1 MRKLYLLLLGV
12 VLFASNAFA
21 QRTISGKVTDEKGNP
36 VANASVIVK
45 GTVSGTTTK
54 PDGSFTLAVPAT
66 AKALLISSVDMAT
79 REIALGSESV
89 FNVTLKAEDRTLQ
102 EVVVTG
108 YGTIRKPDVTGSAS
122 TVKAPDIENKP
133 FSSVDKALQGM
144 VPGLQSVASSGQ
156 PGSNQAIL
164 IRGVS
169 SISAS
174 SAPLWVI
181 DGIPVNTGDAS
192 RLQTTANLLSTL
204 NPNDIESITV
214 LKDAASQ
221 SIYGSRAAN
230 GVIVVTT
237 KKGKAGKTVVRFD
250 TEVGMSSIAYH
261 NDKFRPLNAQEYFDI
276 TREGLV
282 NLGSSQATITSTLA
296 GLGFGNGVDFNW
308 YDAITRTA
316 TQQQYNLS
324 MQGGT
329 DKTTFYL
336 SGGQFIQEGV
346 TINSKLK
353 RTNGNFRFTHKPVD
367 RLTIGV
373 NLNTGFVNQRAPL
386 NGGAFG
392 NPVLSSY
399 FLLPSSSAYNADG
412 SYNFN
417 IPGGLHNT
425 VALSDIDKRF
435 LRETSLRGSAN
446 AEYRITDW
454 LKFRTNYGI
463 DYNVLEEDQYNNPNH
478 GDGRASNGRAFAYYT
493 RYFNWVWTNTLDLT
507 HKLTKNGDLSTNA
520 QFGYEVQKSNG
531 YFSSV
536 QSQDFPPNYDLNLP
550 AAGSRPTTAS
560 ATISQYSFISY
571 FTSANL
577 NWQNKYVVSGS
588 FRRDGSSRFGVN
600 NKYGNFWSLG
610 ASWNVDREAFMQNIT
625 WINQLK
631 LRASFGQ
638 NGNANIGNYDWL
650 TLYSY
655 GANYNQ
661 LPGSAPSIVGDS
673 SLTWELNKPFNFG
686 IDIGIK
692 KGRYS
697 LSIDFYS
704 RKSEDLLLA
713 VPLSRTSGFTS
724 RTRNLGA
731 LENKGVE
738 LALNLIPLQFKD
750 FEWIVNFN
758 YASNKNKVTYIPSD
772 QVNGVLINRVGYPV
786 NSFFLRVFA
795 GVDPANGDPLWYTDS
810 THKNTTNVYPG
821 AGAREILGNPLPKH
835 FGSLTNTFNFKGFS
849 VEAQFYYNFGNYV
862 YDQWGAYYT
871 AAGFGAT
878 FNKVAR
884 ILDRWTTP
892 GQVTDIPKY
901 IYGGNKNFSSA
912 STFYMT
918 KGDFIRLRNIQLGYN
933 FSKNLVS
940 RLKMSNAFF
949 YVRGTNLWTWVKDKN
964 LAFDPEQGTTSTT
977 NLNVFIPKSL
987 TVGINLAF

>member
-1 MRKLYLLLLGV
+1 MRKLYALLIGV
-12 VLFASNAFA
+12 VFFASNAFA
-21 QRTISGKVTDEKGNP
+21 QRTISGRVTDEKGNP
-36 VANASVIVK
+36 IANASVIVK
-45 GTVSGTTTK
+45 GTVTGTTTK
-54 PDGSFTLAVPAT
+54 ADGSFTLLLPSG
-66 AKALLISSVDMAT
+66 AKSLLVSAVDMAPT
-79 REIALGSESV
+79 EIALGTQTNFSVSLKSED
-89 FNVTLKAEDRTLQ
+89 KTLQ

-108 YGTIRKPDVTGSAS
+108 YGTLKKAESTGSTA

-156 PGSNQAIL
+156 PGASQAIL

-174 SAPLWVI
+174 SQPLWVI

-237 KKGKAGKTVVRFD
+237 KKGKAGKTVIRFD
-250 TEVGMSSIAYH
+250 TEIGTSSIAY
-261 NDKFRPLNAQEYFDI
+261 NNEKYRPLNAQEYFDI

-282 NLGSSQATITSTLA
+282 NLGVSQATITSTLA

-308 YDAITRTA
+308 YDAITRHA
-316 TQQQYNLS
+316 AQQQYNLS

-329 DKTTFYL
+329 DKTTFFL

-353 RTNGNFRFTHKPVD
+353 RTNANFRFTHKPID

-373 NLNTGFVNQRAPL
+373 NLNAGFVNQRAPL

-399 FLLPSSSAYNADG
+399 FLLPSSSAYNPDG
-412 SYNFN
+412 SWNFN
-417 IPGGLHNT
+417 TAGGLHNT
-425 VALSDIDKRF
+425 VALSEIDRRF
-435 LRETSLRGSAN
+435 LRESSLRGSAN
-446 AEYRITDW
+446 AEYRITDF
-454 LKFRTNYGI
+454 LKFRTNYGV
-463 DYNVLEEDQYNNPNH
+463 DYNILEEDQYNNPNH

-493 RYFNWVWTNTLDLT
+493 RYFNWIWTNTLDFQR
-507 HKLTKNGDLSTNA
+507 KLSNNGDLALSA
-520 QFGYEVQKSNG
+520 QAGYEVQKSNA

-536 QSQDFPPNYDLNLP
+536 QSQDFPPNYNLNLP

-560 ATISQYSFISY
+560 ATISEYSFISY

-577 NWQNKYVVSGS
+577 SFQNKYVLSGS
-588 FRRDGSSRFGVN
+588 FRSDGSSRFGIN
-600 NKYGNFWSLG
+600 NKYGNFWSIG
-610 ASWNVDREAFMQNIT
+610 ASWNVEREKFIQNIPA
-625 WINQLK
+625 ISQLK
-631 LRASFGQ
+631 LRASYGQ

-650 TLYSY
+650 TLYAY

-686 IDIGIK
+686 IDLGIL

-697 LSIDFYS
+697 MSIDFYT

-713 VPLSRTSGFTS
+713 VPLSRTSGFAS

-731 LENKGVE
+731 LENRGVE
-738 LALNLIPLQFKD
+738 LTLNLVPLQFKD
-750 FEWIVNFN
+750 FTWTVNFN
-758 YASNKNKVTYIPSD
+758 YANNRNKVTNIPSD
-772 QVNGVLINRVGYPV
+772 QVSGVLINRVGYPV
-786 NSFFLRVFA
+786 NSFFLRTYA

-810 THKNTTNVYPG
+810 THKTTTNTYPG
-821 AGAREILGNPLPKH
+821 VGAREILGNPLPKH
-835 FGSLTNTFNFKGFS
+835 FGALTNTIDFKGFS
-849 VEAQFYYNFGNYV
+849 LEAQFYYNFGNYV

-871 AAGFGAT
+871 GAGFGAT

-884 ILDRWTTP
+884 VLDRWTTP
-892 GQVTDIPKY
+892 GQITDIPKY
-901 IYGGNKNFSSA
+901 IYGGNRNFSSA
-912 STFYMT
+912 STFYLD

-933 FSKNLVS
+933 FSKNMIS
-940 RLKMSNAFF
+940 KLKLSSAFF

-964 LAFDPEQGTTSTT
+964 LPFDPEQGTNSTT
-977 NLNVFIPKSL
+977 NLNVYIPKSI
-987 TVGINLAF
+987 TVGLNLAF